1 MEVSIYQSCFELIHE
16 YIYGGVTLTSDMNL
30 VCTLVATAA
39 CLFCFSLPF
48 VIVYIFIK
56 AIASTF

>member
-1 MEVSIYQSCFELIHE
+1 MEVSIYQECFDLIHQF
-16 YIYGGVTLTSDMNL
+16 IYGGVDLTSDMNL

-39 CLFCFSLPF
+39 CLFCFALPF
-48 VIVYIFIK
+48 VVVYIFIK